1 MKNINTQLIVSGIV
15 TILLSAGIIY
25 TVYTVFQTK
34 KSNQEVVNFINSQ
47 ISASQKNAPAI
58 SSQPTK

>member
-1 MKNINTQLIVSGIV
+1 MKNLNTQMIVSGIV

-34 KSNQEVVNFINSQ
+34 ASNQAVVNFINSQ
-47 ISASQKNAPAI
+47 LQASKQNAP
-58 SSQPTK
+58 STNTSPTK